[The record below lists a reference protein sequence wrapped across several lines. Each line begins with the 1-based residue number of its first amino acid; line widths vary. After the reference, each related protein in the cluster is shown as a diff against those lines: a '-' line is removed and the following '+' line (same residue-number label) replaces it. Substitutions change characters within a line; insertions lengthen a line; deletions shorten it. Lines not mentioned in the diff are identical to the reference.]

1 MNEKPQRRLR
11 RLLAVVFPRVLKLLS
26 QNPERRRMASNPFP
40 RRMSGDL
47 REDAAAGVCNV
58 FDFPTFTFAVSL
70 SLSMTMTMP
79 MTPLFVFTC

>member
-1 MNEKPQRRLR
+1 
-11 RLLAVVFPRVLKLLS
+11 
-26 QNPERRRMASNPFP
+26 MASNPFP

-47 REDAAAGVCNV
+47 REDAAAGVCND